1 MGAAYVTDH
10 PSKMAFT
17 MICILTMSKSETF
30 SVHLLNIYLF
40 IFENDLD
47 WEFVEPQNYRV
58 DYRCRIII
66 SFSRLRSSM
75 LMQVTAVSIYQS
87 LIRNVSQS
95 LKVILI
101 NLQPSINNFG
111 LFVHVFFIP
120 FNNYLTFN
128 LTSITAEALN
138 KPEEN

>member
-47 WEFVEPQNYRV
+47 WEFVEP
-58 DYRCRIII
+58 
-66 SFSRLRSSM
+66 
-75 LMQVTAVSIYQS
+75 
-87 LIRNVSQS
+87 
-95 LKVILI
+95 
-101 NLQPSINNFG
+101 
-111 LFVHVFFIP
+111 
-120 FNNYLTFN
+120 
-128 LTSITAEALN
+128 
-138 KPEEN
+138 